1 MKEKV
6 WLWCHPTGA
15 HDGRWN
21 LPDSSATPMEALR
34 YLDIENAIYVVFN
47 NLPQPPFAPHV
58 GGLKEARRLV
68 WSIVG
73 DSSSDRNDDRADLE
87 PVLELVRDCPN
98 LTGAITDDFFLPQ
111 PGADG
116 EQARLSLEELA
127 GCRDALGRCEP
138 ALELWTV
145 VYDMILGRPLKPY
158 LDLCD
163 VVTYWTWE
171 ARNLVDLEGNFAAVE
186 AMAPDCRKLLGC
198 YMWDYGSGGAE
209 VPPELMEKQCRLA
222 ESWIDSGRIDGVIF
236 LAGNLY
242 GTRTAGIEY
251 VRDWLADRW

>member
-1 MKEKV
+1 MKEKT

-21 LPDSSATPMEALR
+21 LPASSATPGEALR
-34 YLDIENAIYVVFN
+34 CFGIENAIYVVFN

-58 GGLKEARRLV
+58 GDLDEARRLV

-73 DSSSDRNDDRADLE
+73 DTSSDRNDGGSDLE
-87 PVLELVRDCPN
+87 PVLELARDCPN
-98 LTGAITDDFFLPQ
+98 LTGAITDDFFLSQ

-116 EQARLSLEELA
+116 EQARLSLDELA

-138 ALELWTV
+138 ELELWTV

-171 ARNLVDLEGNFAAVE
+171 ARNLVDLEESFPAVE

-209 VPPELMEKQCRLA
+209 VPLELMKMQCRLA
-222 ESWIDSGRIDGVIF
+222 ESWIESGRIDGIVF
-236 LAGNLY
+236 LAGNLL
-242 GTRTAGIEY
+242 GTGTAGIEY
-251 VRDWLADRW
+251 VRDWLADR

>member
-1 MKEKV
+1 MKEKI

-21 LPDSSATPMEALR
+21 LPAATATPGEALR
-34 YLDIENAIYVVFN
+34 CLGIENAVYVVFN

-58 GGLKEARRLV
+58 GDLKEARRLV

-73 DSSSDRNDDRADLE
+73 DSSSHRNDAGSDLE
-87 PVLELVRDCPN
+87 PVLDLARDCPN
-98 LTGAITDDFFLPQ
+98 LTGAITDDFFFSQ
-111 PGADG
+111 PGPGG
-116 EQARLSLEELA
+116 EQARLSLDEFA
-127 GCRDALGRCEP
+127 GCRDALGSREP
-138 ALELWTV
+138 PLELWTV

-171 ARNLVDLEGNFAAVE
+171 ARNLVDLEKNFPAVE
-186 AMAPDCRKLLGC
+186 AMAPACRKLLGC

-209 VPPELMEKQCRLA
+209 VPPELMKKQCRLA
-222 ESWIDSGRIDGVIF
+222 ESWIESGRIDGIVF
-236 LAGNLY
+236 LAGNLC
-242 GTRTAGIEY
+242 GTGTAGFEY
-251 VRDWLADRW
+251 VRDWLADR